1 MTTLQK
7 IKDFDKVFNFGSYD
21 GSVSLEEYLMTG
33 GYEALRKVLQ
43 DPQAAT
49 EEICAAGLRGR
60 GGAAFPAGTK
70 LKMMQ
75 TNVETERYLVCN
87 ADEGEPGT
95 FKDRFIM
102 NHIPFQ

>member
-7 IKDFDKVFNFGSYD
+7 IKDLTSVQLWKLRRQRLFGRIPNDRRLRSFAQGLA
-21 GSVSLEEYLMTG
+21 GS
-33 GYEALRKVLQ
+33 A
-43 DPQAAT
+43 AAT

-87 ADEGEPGT
+87 ADGANPEPSRTGSS
-95 FKDRFIM
+95 
-102 NHIPFQ
+102 